1 MHSNREHG
9 RGDGG
14 AAQVIRQ
21 RLAARVGLSLLGA
34 GLLLAGCTGHVDG
47 GGQPTPPDDST
58 GPGPMVP
65 GPLPEDAPVTGA
77 FPSAPGPSS
86 RFVRLSH
93 KQWENTISDLFR
105 GGGPTGL
112 SASFLSEPIRS
123 SFDNNGSILE
133 VSAAMFSGYQAAAQK
148 VAKAAR
154 ESKLYDL
161 FLGGAAKDGATFVRN
176 FGLRAFR
183 RPLTDAE
190 VSQYQGLFAKAPM
203 LTDNTDAFADGVELV
218 VEAMLQSP
226 HFLYRAELG
235 TNVVGGRVPLN
246 DYEIATRLSYG
257 LVNSMPDEPLF
268 AAAAGNKLKNRNEL
282 IAQATRLLESERG
295 KAALQDLHDQSLH
308 LAEYAEVKRDT
319 KVFPEWRAEMG
330 ADMRDEART
339 FVREVIF
346 SGKGVTE
353 LLTAPYTYV
362 NSRLAPLYGANVP
375 AGNSGFVKVDLNP
388 AQRAGLYT
396 QVGFLANNATDYNP
410 RTIMRGVHVNLDALC
425 VELPAPPNVPPEPP
439 ADQGKTNRQQVQA
452 FTEMEGSVCVGC
464 HGALINP
471 LGFPFENFDGLGKF
485 RTTEAGGLPIDA
497 SSKYSFAEGEKKFNG
512 AVELMKTVAAGRQAH
527 ECYAEKLFEYIYGRE
542 RVREGELVAA
552 DKGVISEVGRR
563 SRLKVPIKS
572 MILDLVS
579 TDAFV
584 TRLP

>member
-1 MHSNREHG
+1 MHSNREYG
-9 RGDGG
+9 GGDGG
-14 AAQVIRQ
+14 SVGVVRWVGAR
-21 RLAARVGLSLLGA
+21 AARVVFSVLGA
-34 GLLLAGCTGHVDG
+34 GLLLGGCTGSVA
-47 GGQPTPPDDST
+47 
-58 GPGPMVP
+58 GPGSDPGPNMPPVP
-65 GPLPEDAPVTGA
+65 GPQGENAPITGA

-93 KQWENTISDLFR
+93 RQWENTIGDLFR
-105 GGGPTGL
+105 GGAPAGL
-112 SASFLSEPIRS
+112 SSSFLSEPIRS

-148 VAKAAR
+148 VAVAAR
-154 ESKLYDL
+154 DSKLHEI
-161 FLGGAAKDGATFVRN
+161 FLGGAGKDVRTFVRN

-183 RPLTDAE
+183 RPLTEAE
-190 VSQYQGLFAKAPM
+190 AGQYEALFAKGPM
-203 LTDNTDAFADGVELV
+203 LTANTDAFADGVELV

-226 HFLYRAELG
+226 YFLYRTELG
-235 TNVVGGRVPLN
+235 TNAVAGKVALT

-257 LVNSMPDEPLF
+257 LVNSMPDEALF
-268 AAAAGNKLKNRNEL
+268 AAAAGNKLKNRAEL
-282 IAQATRLLESERG
+282 LNHATRLLESERG

-319 KVFPEWRAEMG
+319 KVFPEWKPEMG

-339 FVREVIF
+339 FVREVI
-346 SGKGVTE
+346 SAGKGVEE

-362 NSRLAPLYGANVP
+362 NSRLAPIYGANVP
-375 AGNSGFVKVDLNP
+375 GGGNGFVKVNLDP

-439 ADQGKTNRQQVQA
+439 MDQGKTNRQQVQA
-452 FTEMEGSVCVGC
+452 FTEMPGSVCVGC
-464 HGALINP
+464 HGGLINP

-485 RTTEAGGLPIDA
+485 RTTEAGGQAIDA
-497 SSKYSFAEGEKKFNG
+497 SSKYSFQEGEKSFTG
-512 AVELMKTVAAGRQAH
+512 AVELMKTIAAGRQAH
-527 ECYAEKLFEYIYGRE
+527 ECYAQHLFEYIYGRE
-542 RVREGELVAA
+542 RVREGELAAA
-552 DKGVISEVGRR
+552 DQGVISEVGRR
-563 SRLKVPIKS
+563 SRLKAPIKS